1 MRENDK
7 SILELK
13 ASVKSKRDSL
23 VENRLFHQK
32 QNVCLYLMVL
42 IIILMF

>member
-13 ASVKSKRDSL
+13 ASAKSKRDSFGISYKL
-23 VENRLFHQK
+23 HEF
-32 QNVCLYLMVL
+32 
-42 IIILMF
+42 I